1 VTGPSHPPLQPVG
14 SAQAAGRDRQSGATK
29 FASPSRTL
37 ALCLGS
43 LAVMAPW
50 PLLLIL
56 LMRPQFESPSDA
68 YLFFGGITMFPLM
81 VLALFGTVSEGTLV
95 AIFMAAWLAAALVPD
110 LWLRKRLASRRAI
123 VVLLG
128 AQALFSL
135 AQGVMGALLLIG
147 RSI

>member
-1 VTGPSHPPLQPVG
+1 MTGPSHPPLEPVG
-14 SAQAAGRDRQSGATK
+14 SAPAASRDRPAGATK
-29 FASPSRTL
+29 IGSPSRIL

-81 VLALFGTVSEGTLV
+81 VLALFGAVSEGTLV
-95 AIFMAAWLAAALVPD
+95 AIFMAAWLAAALVPG
-110 LWLRKRLASRRAI
+110 LCLRRRLASRRAI

-135 AQGVMGALLLIG
+135 AQAVMGALLLIG